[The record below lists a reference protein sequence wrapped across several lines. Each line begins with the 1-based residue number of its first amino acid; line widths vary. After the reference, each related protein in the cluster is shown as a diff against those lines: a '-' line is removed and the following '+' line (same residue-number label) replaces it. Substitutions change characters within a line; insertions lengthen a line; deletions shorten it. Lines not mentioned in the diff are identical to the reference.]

1 MGMFRQLALKGRLLV
16 ICLLLLSLGTVLC
29 ACSGGTQSPAEKA
42 GLADG
47 QYTATFT
54 TDSSMFHVNES
65 KNDQGILT
73 VKDGQMTIHVTLQ
86 SKRITNLFYGKKK
99 DAQKDG
105 AELIQPTEDQVTY
118 DDGYKQTV
126 YGFDIPV
133 PAIDQEFDVALIGTH
148 GNWYDHKVKVT
159 DPKPLQE

>member
-1 MGMFRQLALKGRLLV
+1 MMLFTG
-16 ICLLLLSLGTVLC
+16 C
-29 ACSGGTQSPAEKA
+29 GGQTPAEKA
-42 GLADG
+42 GLEDG

-65 KNDQGILT
+65 KDDKGILT

-86 SKRITNLFYGKKK
+86 SKRIVNLFYGKKA
-99 DAQKDG
+99 DAQKEG
-105 AELIQPTEDQVTY
+105 AELIKPTEDEVVY

-133 PAIDQEFDVALIGTH
+133 PAIDEEFDVALIGTH

-159 DPKPLQE
+159 DPQPLEE